1 MKKHCLL
8 FFFVMLGSLAYA
20 QMQLNASGNV
30 GVGTT
35 PSTTHKL
42 NLLGNSQLN
51 GVSTM
56 NGYLRLNGE
65 SSQSGATFHL
75 TANNSYPGLILSA
88 GSSFSC
94 SQMLTVY
101 GNAFAYG
108 TWSGSDSLLKKNIT
122 TLDDDLM
129 LSKVMNLSGSSY
141 EFKSLSE
148 LTGMSRF
155 ESMSDRDQK
164 LRLPEGLQYGFIAQ
178 DLEKEFPDLVKTEVG
193 TSLKAINYDGMI
205 PILLECIKAQ
215 QVRIAK
221 LEERF
226 NSTESTTPDK
236 TSKQQSNSQSLATV
250 TDQNKLFQNS
260 PNPFNASTEIRYY
273 LEESVQQGMIYL
285 FNMQGTLLRTV
296 KLSDRGYGEIT
307 VNASEFKPGMYLYS
321 LVTDG
326 KEVDTKRMILTE

>member
-1 MKKHCLL
+1 MKKNCLL
-8 FFFVMLGSLAYA
+8 ILLSMLASLVYA
-20 QMQLNASGNV
+20 QMQLNGSGNL
-30 GVGTT
+30 GIGTI

-56 NGYLRLNGE
+56 NGYLRLNGA

-75 TANNSYPGLILSA
+75 TANNAYPGLILSA

-94 SQMLTVY
+94 SLMLVVN
-101 GNAFAYG
+101 GDAHISG
-108 TWSGSDSLLKKNIT
+108 TWSNSDSLLKKNIT
-122 TLDDDLM
+122 TLDGDLM
-129 LSKVMNLSGSSY
+129 LSKVMNLSGSTY
-141 EFKSLSE
+141 EFKSYSE
-148 LTGMSRF
+148 LAGMSRF

-164 LRLPEGLQYGFIAQ
+164 LRLPEGLRYGFIAQ
-178 DLEKEFPDLVKTEVG
+178 DLEKEFPYLIKTDAE

-215 QVRIAK
+215 QVRITK
-221 LEERF
+221 LEERL
-226 NSTESTTPDK
+226 NNTESTTPNK
-236 TSKQQSNSQSLATV
+236 SSKQQSDSQSLATI

-307 VNASEFKPGMYLYS
+307 VNASEFKPGMYIYS

-326 KEVDTKRMILTE
+326 KEVDTKRMILTD